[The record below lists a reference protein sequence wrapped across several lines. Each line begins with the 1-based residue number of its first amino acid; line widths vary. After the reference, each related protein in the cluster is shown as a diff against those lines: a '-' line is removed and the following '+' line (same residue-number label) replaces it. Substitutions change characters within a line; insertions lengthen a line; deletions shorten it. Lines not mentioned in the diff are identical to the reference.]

1 MDKLQQEAFLQLVLM
16 EREEAERQAEREG
29 RERRRKQEILR
40 RKKRMLEAAFEGD
53 TEDIKNV
60 RNMIYYDSYSVYS
73 AG

>member
-1 MDKLQQEAFLQLVLM
+1 MDRLQQEAFLQLVRM

-53 TEDIKNV
+53 SDELKNV
-60 RNMIYYDSYSVYS
+60 RIVIRHVGYGVRLS
-73 AG
+73 